1 MRYLSILGVLCGAL
15 ALIFQ
20 LAGVAVNAEPIL
32 VAAGVILVGVGNL
45 TGL

>member
-1 MRYLSILGVLCGAL
+1 MRYLSILGVLCAAL
-15 ALIFQ
+15 ALIFH
-20 LAGVAVNAEPIL
+20 LASVAVAAELIL